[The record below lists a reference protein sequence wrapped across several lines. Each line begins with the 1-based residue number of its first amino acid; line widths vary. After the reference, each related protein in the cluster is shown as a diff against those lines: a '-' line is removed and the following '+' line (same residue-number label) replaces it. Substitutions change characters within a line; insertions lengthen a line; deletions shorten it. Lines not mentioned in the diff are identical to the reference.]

1 VLRRA
6 PQFKTFWKTA
16 EFQQIVYNEYLPL
29 VLGPDAM
36 FSYELQVTNES
47 QYDPNAEP
55 TIVNSFATAAYRF
68 GHTLVDG
75 VFQLIQTNGA
85 PAGSFNLRDNMLS
98 SGLTQVKPNT

>member
-1 VLRRA
+1 
-6 PQFKTFWKTA
+6 
-16 EFQQIVYNEYLPL
+16 VYNEYLPL

-36 FSYELQVTNES
+36 RNYELLLTNES
-47 QYDPNAEP
+47 QYDANADP

-85 PAGSFNLRDNMLS
+85 PAGSFNLRDSMLS
-98 SGLTQVKPNT
+98 RGLSQVKPNT